1 MAAKRRQSSYKR
13 GVKKK
18 KSAGIPAWFWLLGGI
33 LIGLGIAVTLMMK
46 GYLPEIKQ
54 HFPTL
59 DSESEKTESA
69 LVEDDDTKDSK
80 PKKKR
85 YDFFTVLP
93 EMEVVVPEQ
102 ELSREADKP
111 EPTPDTSV
119 TDTDDRYILQVGSF
133 RSAADAE
140 QMKARL
146 ALLGSV
152 ATVQTVTVNGETWHR
167 VRIGPFEGARKADE
181 MRRMLSDNQID
192 TLVMK
197 ANP

>member
-1 MAAKRRQSSYKR
+1 MAARRKKTSNRR
-13 GVKKK
+13 GAKKK
-18 KSAGIPAWFWLLGGI
+18 TSGGIPAWFWLLGGI
-33 LIGLGIAVTLMMK
+33 LIGLGTAVALMLK

-54 HFPTL
+54 HLPSVDKTP
-59 DSESEKTESA
+59 SGVTESA
-69 LVEDDDTKDSK
+69 LVDDNPEAAE
-80 PKKKR
+80 PKKPR

-102 ELSREADKP
+102 QLRREA
-111 EPTPDTSV
+111 EPAADTTPGNTQ
-119 TDTDDRYILQVGSF
+119 DRYILQVGSF
-133 RSAADAE
+133 RNSADAE

-146 ALLGSV
+146 ALLGSM
-152 ATVQTVTVNGETWHR
+152 ATVQTVTVNSQTWHR